1 MIYIEREILSALKK
15 SIDEHFYISAL
26 IGPRQT
32 GKTTLLNKLK
42 DFLENEK
49 GIPKEKIFYFNL
61 DNVDLRSKIKTDFK
75 YIQKEIEA
83 NLGFALGNL
92 QTPVYLFIDEAQKSP
107 EIFDLMKIIFDEYQD
122 NVKIF
127 LSGSSSFN
135 IQKHSAETL
144 AGRIRF
150 FYLYPFSLRELINH
164 YIHPLKN
171 SLLQTIINGEY
182 EDANYTKMQAQIYG
196 DREKIFPVWQQALL
210 FGFLPKIFQLGASDD
225 KNFYL
230 RDFINTYIEKD
241 IKLLKEVGDIEL
253 FSRVLSLFISEDSQ
267 LLNIAGIANNF
278 GISRLTLNKYFSILK
293 ETNVL
298 YSIFPFVRKNSKK
311 LVKSSKIIFFDN
323 GFINYESKIFSF
335 EQLLSSNKLGVIL
348 ENIIINNALRYITN
362 SPTPPNIYF
371 WRDYEGHEID
381 LIIET
386 ADKIIPIEITY
397 SSKIASD
404 KRINFKSFYKSFP
417 HAENG
422 FIVYTGEHQ
431 SIKLKDKKITAIP
444 FWMWW

>member
-15 SIDEHFYISAL
+15 SMNEHFYISAL

-42 DFLENEK
+42 DFLEKEK
-49 GIPKEKIFYFNL
+49 GISATRIFYFNL
-61 DNVDLRSKIKTDFK
+61 DNVDLRSKIKIDFK
-75 YIQKEIEA
+75 YIQKDIEA
-83 NLGFALGNL
+83 NLGSALDSL
-92 QTPVYLFIDEAQKSP
+92 QTPIYIFIDEAQKSP
-107 EIFDLMKIIFDEYQD
+107 EIFDLMKIIFDDYQD
-122 NVKIF
+122 KVKIF

-164 YIHPLKN
+164 YIHPLKD
-171 SLLQTIINGEY
+171 SLLQTIINGKY
-182 EDANYTKMQAQIYG
+182 EDSNYLKMQAQIYR
-196 DREKIFPVWQQALL
+196 DREKIFPIWQQALL
-210 FGFLPKIFQLGASDD
+210 FGFLPKIFQLDSSED

-267 LLNIAGIANNF
+267 LLNITGIANNF
-278 GISRLTLNKYFSILK
+278 GISRITLNKYFSILK

-298 YSIFPFVRKNSKK
+298 CSIFPFVRQNSKK
-311 LVKSSKIIFFDN
+311 LIKSSKIFFFDN

-335 EQLLSSNKLGVIL
+335 EQLLSSKKIGAVF
-348 ENIIINNALRYITN
+348 ENIIINNALRHTAN
-362 SPTPPNIYF
+362 SSTPPNIYF
-371 WRDYEGHEID
+371 WRDYDGHEID
-381 LIIET
+381 LVIEIG
-386 ADKIIPIEITY
+386 DKIIPIEITY
-397 SSKIASD
+397 SPKITSD
-404 KRINFKSFYKSFP
+404 KRINFRAFYKSFP
-417 HAENG
+417 KAEDG
-422 FIVYTGEHQ
+422 FIIYTGEHQ
-431 SIKLKDKKITAIP
+431 SINVENKKITAIP
-444 FWMWW
+444 FWMWQ

>member
-1 MIYIEREILSALKK
+1 MFYIEREILSALKK
-15 SIDEHFYISAL
+15 SVNEYFYISAL

-49 GIPKEKIFYFNL
+49 GIPKENIFYFNL
-61 DNVDLRSKIKTDFK
+61 DNVDLRSKIKADFK
-75 YIQKEIEA
+75 YIQKEIET
-83 NLGFALGNL
+83 NLGLALSSL
-92 QTPVYLFIDEAQKSP
+92 SVKIYLFIDEAQKSP
-107 EIFDLMKIIFDEYQD
+107 EIFDLIKMIFDEHQD

-150 FYLYPFSLRELINH
+150 FYIHPFSLRELINY
-164 YIHPLKN
+164 YIHPLKD
-171 SLLQTIINGEY
+171 SLAQTIINGEY
-182 EDANYTKMQAQIYG
+182 EDASYLKMQAQIYK
-196 DREKIFPVWQQALL
+196 DREKIFPIWQQALL
-210 FGFLPKIFQLGASDD
+210 FGFLPKIFQLDNSED

-253 FSRVLSLFISEDSQ
+253 FSRVLSLFISEDSK

-298 YSIFPFVRKNSKK
+298 YSIFPFVRQNSKK
-311 LVKSSKIIFFDN
+311 LIKSSKIIFFDN

-335 EQLLSSNKLGVIL
+335 EQLLSSNKVGAIF
-348 ENIIINNALRYITN
+348 ENIIINNALRYTAN

-386 ADKIIPIEITY
+386 AGRIIPIEITY
-397 SSKIASD
+397 SSKITSD
-404 KRINFKSFYKSFP
+404 KKINFRAFYKNFP
-417 HAENG
+417 KAEDG
-422 FIVYTGEHQ
+422 FIVYAGEHQ
-431 SIKLKDKKITAIP
+431 LIHAGDRKITAIP
-444 FWMWW
+444 FWMWL